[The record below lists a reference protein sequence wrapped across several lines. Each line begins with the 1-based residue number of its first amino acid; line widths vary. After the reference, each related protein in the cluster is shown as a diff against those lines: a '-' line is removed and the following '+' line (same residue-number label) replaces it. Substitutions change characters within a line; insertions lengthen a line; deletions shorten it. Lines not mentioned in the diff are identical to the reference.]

1 MTQRNV
7 TTLDAVVSAH
17 DDRAQGGAPRAIGT
31 APRWTRRVDIP
42 AKRVFDVVGALLIML
57 AIAPVAAAIMIA
69 LRLEG
74 GPLFFGHVRVG
85 RSGRRFSCWKFRTMV
100 PDADR
105 RLADLLARDGEARAE
120 WARDFKLRNDPRITA
135 LGRWLRA
142 TSLDELPQLFN
153 VLRGEMSLVGPR
165 PIVDAELARYGE
177 DLGAYLRCTPGLTGL
192 WQVSGRNDV
201 SYQDRVLLDR
211 RYAEAQSFWLDLVIL
226 ARTPLAVLRRAGA
239 Y

>member
-17 DDRAQGGAPRAIGT
+17 DDRADHGAAHANGT
-31 APRWTRRVDIP
+31 ALRWTRLVDIP
-42 AKRVFDVVGALLIML
+42 VKRVFDVVGALLIIL

-69 LRLEG
+69 LCLEG

-165 PIVDAELARYGE
+165 PIVDAELARYGD
-177 DLGAYLRCTPGLTGL
+177 DLAAYLRCTPGLTGL